1 MEVSPQN
8 YRARIW
14 IITCYACVFLMVLIG
29 GLTRLTESGLSIVEW
44 KLVEGTFPPL
54 TSEGWMKEF
63 LAYQQTPQ
71 YQKVN
76 QGMSLSDFQGIYW
89 LEYLHRLMGRITGL
103 IFLVPLL
110 YFALTQ
116 KVPAWV
122 LKRMSLLTLLVGAQ
136 GFMGWYMVK
145 SGLVNDPY
153 VSPFRLAAHLFLAF
167 AVAGALTATWLRL
180 KFDAGNPMFSRPVS
194 PFTLILSIIVTG
206 AVLVQVLMGALV
218 AGYDAG
224 LAYNTFPLMD
234 GDWLP
239 SGLMLLDP
247 WYRNFFENTLTI
259 QFQHRITAFI
269 VAALVIGQFL
279 YLCRLYPRHILL
291 FTSYWTL
298 VITAC
303 QILIGIATLLYSVPT
318 YLASLHQMTAFIL
331 FSFCSALNYLLYC
344 YSKKEFSKISFRVS
358 RVSGCLPHAVKSQ
371 LRAAS

>member
-44 KLVEGTFPPL
+44 KLVEGTFPPVS
-54 TSEGWMKEF
+54 TEGWMQEF
-63 LAYQQTPQ
+63 LSYQQTPQ

-76 QGMSLSDFQGIYW
+76 HGMSLSDFQGIYW
-89 LEYLHRLMGRITGL
+89 LEYLHRLMGRVTGL

-116 KVPAWV
+116 KVPGWV
-122 LKRMSLLTLLVGAQ
+122 LKRMTLLTLLVGAQ

-145 SGLVNDPY
+145 SGLVHDPY
-153 VSPFRLAAHLFLAF
+153 VSPLRLAAHLFLAF
-167 AVAGALTATWLRL
+167 AVAGGLTATWLRL
-180 KFDAGNPMFSRPVS
+180 KFDAGDPMFSRPVS

-206 AVLVQVLMGALV
+206 AVLLQVLMGALV

-234 GDWLP
+234 GDWVP
-239 SGLMLLDP
+239 QGLMLLDP
-247 WYRNFFENTLTI
+247 WYRNLFENTLTI
-259 QFQHRITAFI
+259 QFQHRVSAFI
-269 VAALVIGQFL
+269 VGALVVGQFL

-298 VITAC
+298 IITAC
-303 QILIGIATLLYSVPT
+303 QILIGIATLLYAVPT
-318 YLASLHQMTAFIL
+318 PLASLHQMTAFIL
-331 FSFCSALNYLLYC
+331 FSFCAALNYLLYC
-344 YSKKEFSKISFRVS
+344 YSKKEFGKISFRAS
-358 RVSGCLPHAVKSQ
+358 KVSGCLPNAASSQ
-371 LRAAS
+371 LRAAL